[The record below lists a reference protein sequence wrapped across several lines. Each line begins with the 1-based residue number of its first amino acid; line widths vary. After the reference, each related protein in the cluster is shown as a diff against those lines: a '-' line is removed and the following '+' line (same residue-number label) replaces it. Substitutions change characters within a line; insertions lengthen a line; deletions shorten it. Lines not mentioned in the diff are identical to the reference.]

1 MHEFQDLEPVWLAR
15 SKGFSMKNM
24 NFLMFRALKLI
35 VVSFLL
41 LMVSA
46 AQPLT
51 ASTETRSGAKCVK
64 AGKVIDVGGSRLVC
78 AKSGK
83 KFEWTV
89 ISVAATTTTT
99 VASSTTSTVAAT
111 TTTTATTTSTTTT
124 TTTTTTTVAA
134 DRTPPVVTLLRGAG
148 SSSSSTLTFTVTG
161 DENIKCSTLS
171 STYDEDFTWEKI
183 SIISVI
189 VQTSPT
195 VCTIT
200 AHSTAERDNDD
211 HLATLRASARFS
223 ITDTAG
229 NVQTKLLGSPQSTNV
244 KRA

>member
-1 MHEFQDLEPVWLAR
+1 MRVGKMSTRKL
-15 SKGFSMKNM
+15 
-24 NFLMFRALKLI
+24 RALRQI
-35 VVSFLL
+35 IASCLL
-41 LMVSA
+41 LMVFA

-51 ASTETRSGAKCVK
+51 ASTEARSGAKCVK
-64 AGKVIDVGGSRLVC
+64 AGKIIDVAGTKFVC

-83 KFEWTV
+83 KLAWTIV
-89 ISVAATTTTT
+89 SVATATTTTVAPSTTTTVATTTTT
-99 VASSTTSTVAAT
+99 ITAA
-111 TTTTATTTSTTTT
+111 T

-134 DRTPPVVTLLRGAG
+134 DKTPPVVTLLRGAG
-148 SSSSSTLTFTVTG
+148 SSTSSTLTFTVTG
-161 DENIKCSTLS
+161 DETIKCSTLS
-171 STYDEDFTWEKI
+171 SSYDEDFTWDKI

-200 AHSTAERDNDD
+200 AYSTAERDNDD
-211 HLATLRASARFS
+211 HLATLRASAKFS

-229 NVQTKLLGSPQSTNV
+229 NVQTKLLGSPQSTSV

>member
-1 MHEFQDLEPVWLAR
+1 MRVGKIRTRKL
-15 SKGFSMKNM
+15 
-24 NFLMFRALKLI
+24 RALKQI
-35 VVSFLL
+35 VASCLL
-41 LMVSA
+41 LMVFA

-51 ASTETRSGAKCVK
+51 ASAEARSGAKCVK
-64 AGKVIDVGGSRLVC
+64 AGKVIDVAGTKLVC

-83 KFEWTV
+83 KLAWT
-89 ISVAATTTTT
+89 IVAVATTITTTVAPSTTTTVAATATTTTT
-99 VASSTTSTVAAT
+99 T
-111 TTTTATTTSTTTT
+111 TTITAATTTT

-134 DRTPPVVTLLRGAG
+134 DKTPPVVTLLRGAG

-161 DENIKCSTLS
+161 DETIKCSTLS
-171 STYDEDFTWEKI
+171 STYDEDFTWDKI
-183 SIISVI
+183 SIITVI

-200 AHSTAERDNDD
+200 ANSTAERDNDD

-229 NVQTKLLGSPQSTNV
+229 NVQTKLLGSPQSTTV

>member
-1 MHEFQDLEPVWLAR
+1 MMRLRID
-15 SKGFSMKNM
+15 NM
-24 NFLMFRALKLI
+24 QIGNFRALKQII
-35 VVSFLL
+35 VSCLLL
-41 LMVSA
+41 LMMLA

-51 ASTETRSGAKCVK
+51 AFAEARSGAKCVK
-64 AGKVIDVGGSRLVC
+64 AGKIIDVAGTKFVC

-83 KFEWTV
+83 KLAWTIV
-89 ISVAATTTTT
+89 SVATATTTTVAPSTTTTVATTTTT
-99 VASSTTSTVAAT
+99 ITAA
-111 TTTTATTTSTTTT
+111 T

-134 DRTPPVVTLLRGAG
+134 DKTPPVVTLLRGAG
-148 SSSSSTLTFTVTG
+148 SSTSSTLTFTVTG
-161 DENIKCSTLS
+161 DETIKCSTLS
-171 STYDEDFTWEKI
+171 SSYDEDFTWDKI

-200 AHSTAERDNDD
+200 AYSTAERDNDD
-211 HLATLRASARFS
+211 HLATLRASAKFS

-229 NVQTKLLGSPQSTNV
+229 NVQTRLLGSPQSTSV

>member
-1 MHEFQDLEPVWLAR
+1 MRVGKIRTRKL
-15 SKGFSMKNM
+15 
-24 NFLMFRALKLI
+24 RALKQI
-35 VVSFLL
+35 VASCLL
-41 LMVSA
+41 LMVFV

-51 ASTETRSGAKCVK
+51 ASAEARSGAKCVK
-64 AGKVIDVGGSRLVC
+64 AGKVIDVAGTKLVC

-83 KFEWTV
+83 KLAWT
-89 ISVAATTTTT
+89 IVAVATTITTT
-99 VASSTTSTVAAT
+99 VAPSTTTTVAAT
-111 TTTTATTTSTTTT
+111 TTTTTAATTTT

-134 DRTPPVVTLLRGAG
+134 DKTPPVVTLLRGAG
-148 SSSSSTLTFTVTG
+148 SSSSPTLTFTVTG
-161 DENIKCSTLS
+161 DETIKCSTLS
-171 STYDEDFTWEKI
+171 STYDEDFTWDKI
-183 SIISVI
+183 SIITVI

-200 AHSTAERDNDD
+200 ANSTAERDNDD

-229 NVQTKLLGSPQSTNV
+229 NVQTKLLGSPQSTTV

>member
-1 MHEFQDLEPVWLAR
+1 MRVGKIGTHKL
-15 SKGFSMKNM
+15 
-24 NFLMFRALKLI
+24 RALKQI
-35 VVSFLL
+35 AASCLL
-41 LMVSA
+41 LMVFA

-51 ASTETRSGAKCVK
+51 ASAEARSGAKCVK
-64 AGKVIDVGGSRLVC
+64 AGKIIDVAGTKFVC

-83 KFEWTV
+83 KLAWTIV
-89 ISVAATTTTT
+89 SVATATTTTVAPSTTTTVATTTTT
-99 VASSTTSTVAAT
+99 ITAA
-111 TTTTATTTSTTTT
+111 T

-134 DRTPPVVTLLRGAG
+134 DKTPPVVTLLRGAG
-148 SSSSSTLTFTVTG
+148 SSTSSTLTFTVTG
-161 DENIKCSTLS
+161 DETIKCSTLS
-171 STYDEDFTWEKI
+171 SSYDEDFTWDKI

-200 AHSTAERDNDD
+200 AYSTAERDNDD
-211 HLATLRASARFS
+211 HLATLRASAKFS

-229 NVQTKLLGSPQSTNV
+229 NVQTKLLGSPQSTSV

>member
-1 MHEFQDLEPVWLAR
+1 MRVGKIGTHKL
-15 SKGFSMKNM
+15 
-24 NFLMFRALKLI
+24 RALKQI
-35 VVSFLL
+35 VASCLL
-41 LMVSA
+41 LMVFA

-51 ASTETRSGAKCVK
+51 ASVEARSGAKCVK
-64 AGKVIDVGGSRLVC
+64 AGKVIDVAGTKLVC

-83 KFEWTV
+83 KLAWT
-89 ISVAATTTTT
+89 IVAVATTITTT
-99 VASSTTSTVAAT
+99 VAPSTTTTVAAT
-111 TTTTATTTSTTTT
+111 TTTTTAATTTT

-134 DRTPPVVTLLRGAG
+134 DKTPPVVTLLRGAG

-161 DENIKCSTLS
+161 DETIKCSTLS
-171 STYDEDFTWEKI
+171 STYDEDFTWDKI
-183 SIISVI
+183 SIITVI

-200 AHSTAERDNDD
+200 ANSTAERDNDD

-229 NVQTKLLGSPQSTNV
+229 NVQTKLLGSPQSTTV

>member
-1 MHEFQDLEPVWLAR
+1 MRVGKMRTRKL
-15 SKGFSMKNM
+15 
-24 NFLMFRALKLI
+24 RALRQI
-35 VVSFLL
+35 IASYFL
-41 LMVSA
+41 LMVFA

-51 ASTETRSGAKCVK
+51 ASTEARSGAKCVK
-64 AGKVIDVGGSRLVC
+64 AGKIIDVAGTKFVC

-83 KFEWTV
+83 KLAWTIV
-89 ISVAATTTTT
+89 SVATATTTTVAPSTTTTVATTTTT
-99 VASSTTSTVAAT
+99 ITAA
-111 TTTTATTTSTTTT
+111 T

-134 DRTPPVVTLLRGAG
+134 DKTPPVVTLLRGAG
-148 SSSSSTLTFTVTG
+148 SSTSSTLTFTVTG
-161 DENIKCSTLS
+161 DETIKCSTLS
-171 STYDEDFTWEKI
+171 SSYDEDFTWDKI

-200 AHSTAERDNDD
+200 AYSTAERDNDD
-211 HLATLRASARFS
+211 HLATLRASAKFS

-229 NVQTKLLGSPQSTNV
+229 NVQTRLLGSPQSTSV

>member
-1 MHEFQDLEPVWLAR
+1 
-15 SKGFSMKNM
+15 M
-24 NFLMFRALKLI
+24 NFLIFRALKLT

-41 LMVSA
+41 VVVSA

-51 ASTETRSGAKCVK
+51 ASTETRSGARCVK
-64 AGKVIDVGGSRLVC
+64 AGKVIDVGGTRLVC
-78 AKSGK
+78 AKSGR

-99 VASSTTSTVAAT
+99 VAPSTTSTVAAT
-111 TTTTATTTSTTTT
+111 TTTSATTTT
-124 TTTTTTTVAA
+124 TTTTTTSTTTVAA
-134 DRTPPVVTLLRGAG
+134 DKTPPVVTLLRGAG
-148 SSSSSTLTFTVTG
+148 SSSSSTITFTVTG
-161 DENIKCSTLS
+161 DETIKCSTLS
-171 STYDEDFTWEKI
+171 TAFDEDFTWDKI

>member
-1 MHEFQDLEPVWLAR
+1 MRVGKMSTRKL
-15 SKGFSMKNM
+15 
-24 NFLMFRALKLI
+24 RALRQI
-35 VVSFLL
+35 IASCLL
-41 LMVSA
+41 LMVFA

-51 ASTETRSGAKCVK
+51 ASTEARSGAKCVK
-64 AGKVIDVGGSRLVC
+64 AGKIIDVAGTKFVC

-83 KFEWTV
+83 KLAWTIV
-89 ISVAATTTTT
+89 SVATATTTTVAPSTTTTVATTTTT
-99 VASSTTSTVAAT
+99 ITAA
-111 TTTTATTTSTTTT
+111 T

-134 DRTPPVVTLLRGAG
+134 DKRAPIVTLLRGAG
-148 SSSSSTLTFTVTG
+148 SSTSSTLTFTVTG
-161 DENIKCSTLS
+161 DETIKCSTLS
-171 STYDEDFTWEKI
+171 SSYDEDFTWDKI

-200 AHSTAERDNDD
+200 AYSTAERDNDD
-211 HLATLRASARFS
+211 HLATLRASAKFS

-229 NVQTKLLGSPQSTNV
+229 NVQTKLLGSPQSTSV

>member
-1 MHEFQDLEPVWLAR
+1 MRVGKMRTRILR
-15 SKGFSMKNM
+15 S
-24 NFLMFRALKLI
+24 LRQIIAPC
-35 VVSFLL
+35 LL
-41 LMVSA
+41 LMVFA

-51 ASTETRSGAKCVK
+51 ASVEARSGAKCVK
-64 AGKVIDVGGSRLVC
+64 AGKIIDVAGTKFVC

-83 KFEWTV
+83 KLAWTIV
-89 ISVAATTTTT
+89 SVATATTTT
-99 VASSTTSTVAAT
+99 VAPST
-111 TTTTATTTSTTTT
+111 TTTVATATTTITAAT

-134 DRTPPVVTLLRGAG
+134 DKTPPVVTLLRGAG
-148 SSSSSTLTFTVTG
+148 SSTSSTLTFTVTG
-161 DENIKCSTLS
+161 DETIKCSTLS
-171 STYDEDFTWEKI
+171 SSYDEDFTWDKI

-200 AHSTAERDNDD
+200 AYSTAERDNDD
-211 HLATLRASARFS
+211 HLATLRASAKFS

-229 NVQTKLLGSPQSTNV
+229 NVQTRLLGSPQSTSV

>member
-1 MHEFQDLEPVWLAR
+1 MRLRVNVHFG
-15 SKGFSMKNM
+15 K
-24 NFLMFRALKLI
+24 FRALRQI
-35 VVSFLL
+35 IASCLL
-41 LMVSA
+41 LMVFA

-51 ASTETRSGAKCVK
+51 ASAEARSGAKCVK
-64 AGKVIDVGGSRLVC
+64 AGKVIDVAGTKFVC

-83 KFEWTV
+83 KLVWTIV
-89 ISVAATTTTT
+89 SVATTTTTT
-99 VASSTTSTVAAT
+99 VAPAT
-111 TTTTATTTSTTTT
+111 TTTVTTTT
-124 TTTTTTTVAA
+124 TTTTITVPTTTTTTTVAA
-134 DRTPPVVTLLRGAG
+134 DKTPPVVTLLRGAG
-148 SSSSSTLTFTVTG
+148 SSSSSVLTFTVTG
-161 DENIKCSTLS
+161 DETIKCSTLS
-171 STYDEDFTWEKI
+171 STYDEDFTWDKI

-211 HLATLRASARFS
+211 HLSTLRASARFS

-229 NVQTKLLGSPQSTNV
+229 NVQTKLLGSPQSTSV